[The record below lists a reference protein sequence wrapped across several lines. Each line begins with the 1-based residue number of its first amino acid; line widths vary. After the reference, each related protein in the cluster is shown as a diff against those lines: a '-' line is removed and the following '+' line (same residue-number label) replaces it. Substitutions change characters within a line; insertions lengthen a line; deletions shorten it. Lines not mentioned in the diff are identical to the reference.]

1 MSKKRK
7 KNSNKP
13 WYKRIVGGLKNKLN
27 KLKKRRDNYLERRP
41 HRSFRRTRR
50 RDYKRSL
57 KLPGYWSLTVQVL
70 TIINKNKK
78 LLIGLALLYGLLT
91 ILLSSMMSQDA
102 YDQIKGVADSAS
114 ENGLY
119 GAFAV
124 NISLF
129 WGVFTSQLSGAS
141 ISEVGSS
148 QQIFSVLLGLYAWLA
163 VVWLLRSI
171 MSGKKPR
178 LRDGLYGSGGPV
190 LALVVLLCILAIQMI
205 PAAIALIAYEAADT
219 SGLLDQTAILMLFGG
234 GAILLGVLSLY
245 WMTSTVIAMVVAT
258 LPGMYPM
265 QAIKIAGDLAIGRRV
280 RILLRLLWSVVLLF
294 IFWLVI
300 LLPVI
305 LLDGALKSAIPDL
318 SWLPLVP
325 ITAIILMAWSV
336 VFEAAYVYV
345 FYRRIIDDDSAPA

>member
-13 WYKRIVGGLKNKLN
+13 WYKQIVSGLKNKWN
-27 KLKKRRDNYLERRP
+27 KLKKRRDNYLKRRP
-41 HRSFRRTRR
+41 HRTFRRTRR

-70 TIINKNKK
+70 TIINKNKR
-78 LLIGLALLYGLLT
+78 LFIGLALLYGLLT

-102 YDQIKGVADSAS
+102 YDQIKAVADSAR

-148 QQIFSVLLGLYAWLA
+148 QQIFSVLLGLYAWLT

-190 LALVVLLCILAIQMI
+190 LALVVLLCILVIQMI
-205 PAAIALIAYEAADT
+205 PAAIALIAYAAADA

-265 QAIKIAGDLAIGRRV
+265 QAIKIAGDLVIGRRV

-305 LLDGALKSAIPDL
+305 LLDGALKSAIPGL

-325 ITAIILMAWSV
+325 ITAIILVAWSV
-336 VFEAAYVYV
+336 VFGAAYVYV

>member
-1 MSKKRK
+1 MSKKREE
-7 KNSNKP
+7 NLNKP
-13 WYKRIVGGLKNKLN
+13 WYKRIVSGLKNKWN
-27 KLKKRRDNYLERRP
+27 KLKKRRDNYLKRRP

-57 KLPGYWSLTVQVL
+57 KLPGYWSLTVQIL
-70 TIINKNKK
+70 TIIKKNKR
-78 LLIGLALLYGLLT
+78 LFIGLALLYGLLT
-91 ILLSSMMSQDA
+91 VLLSSMMSQDT
-102 YDQIKGVADSAS
+102 YDELKELIDSAN
-114 ENGLY
+114 EDGAY
-119 GAFAV
+119 GALTV
-124 NISLF
+124 NVSLF

-141 ISEVGSS
+141 FGEVGSS
-148 QQIFSVLLGLYAWLA
+148 QQIFGVLFGIYTWLT
-163 VVWLLRSI
+163 VIWLLRSI

-190 LALVVLLCILAIQMI
+190 LSMVALALILLVQMI
-205 PAAIALIAYEAADT
+205 PAAIALIAYAAADA